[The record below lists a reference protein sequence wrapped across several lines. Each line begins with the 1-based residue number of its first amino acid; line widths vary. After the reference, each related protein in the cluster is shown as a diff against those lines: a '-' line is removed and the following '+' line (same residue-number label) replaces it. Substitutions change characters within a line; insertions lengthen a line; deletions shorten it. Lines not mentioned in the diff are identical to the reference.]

1 MVSTGF
7 GNLTA
12 RLLSDVDPVLFLF
25 FDAPYRSLEM
35 KPRTY
40 TVYATIRVLLLT
52 AVSLSFALPM
62 QARRNDVVVM
72 KNGDRF
78 TGDVKRLE
86 DGILYV
92 ETDYV
97 SGNIGL
103 DWNQVQLVQS
113 TATYQV
119 ALDNGHRLV
128 GTIERVASD
137 KTKGAEF
144 YVRQE
149 GKQILVAAANVVN
162 INSHKSTL
170 NVDTSATYR
179 RTGWE
184 AAVSF
189 DSSFNGQSGASKT
202 NREDVQATVTKF
214 LNRNSFLLGLSD
226 FLHSSQQS
234 LDLRTTLGGG
244 YGHYLARSTNSHL
257 GWLGGLVYTRES
269 FTTNAT
275 QPSDQNIESVLG
287 LQYHLSRFDFAEL
300 DFQALVFPG
309 LSDSGRIRSTT
320 NNSLT
325 IKLTNNVHLTFSLWD
340 NFDSKPPVAAKRNEL
355 GVSSGIGWSF

>member
-1 MVSTGF
+1 
-7 GNLTA
+7 
-12 RLLSDVDPVLFLF
+12 
-25 FDAPYRSLEM
+25 M

-78 TGDVKRLE
+78 TGDVKRLQ

-119 ALDNGHRLV
+119 VLDNGHRLV
-128 GTIERVASD
+128 GTIERVVSD
-137 KTKGAEF
+137 KTKGTEF
-144 YVRQE
+144 YVRQA
-149 GKQILVAAANVVN
+149 GKQILVPAANVVN
-162 INSHKSTL
+162 IDSHKPTFLRQLQGAIDVGYNFTSGNGQSTL

-184 AAVSF
+184 ASVSF

-214 LNRNSFLLGLSD
+214 LNGNSFLLGLSD

-244 YGHYLARSTNSHL
+244 YGRYLVRSTNSHL

-269 FTTNAT
+269 FTTNST

-287 LQYHLSRFDFAEL
+287 LKYHLSRFDFAEL

-325 IKLTNNVHLTFSLWD
+325 IKLTNNFHLTFSLWD

>member
-1 MVSTGF
+1 
-7 GNLTA
+7 
-12 RLLSDVDPVLFLF
+12 
-25 FDAPYRSLEM
+25 M

-40 TVYATIRVLLLT
+40 TVYVTIRVLLLT

-119 ALDNGHRLV
+119 VLDNGHRLV

-144 YVRQE
+144 YVRQT
-149 GKQILVAAANVVN
+149 GKQVLVAAANVVN
-162 INSHKSTL
+162 IDSHKPTFLRQLQGAIDVGYSFTSGNGQSTL

-214 LNRNSFLLGLSD
+214 LNGNSFLLGLSD

-244 YGHYLARSTNSHL
+244 YGRYLVRSTNSHL

>member
-1 MVSTGF
+1 
-7 GNLTA
+7 
-12 RLLSDVDPVLFLF
+12 
-25 FDAPYRSLEM
+25 M

-128 GTIERVASD
+128 GTIERVVSD
-137 KTKGAEF
+137 KTKGTEF
-144 YVRQE
+144 YVRQA
-149 GKQILVAAANVVN
+149 GKQILVPAANVVN
-162 INSHKSTL
+162 IDSHKPTFFRQLQGAIDAGYSFTSGNGQSTL

-287 LQYHLSRFDFAEL
+287 LQYHLSRFNFGEL

-309 LSDSGRIRSTT
+309 LSDSGRVRSTT

-325 IKLTNNVHLTFSLWD
+325 IKLTNNFHLTFSLWD